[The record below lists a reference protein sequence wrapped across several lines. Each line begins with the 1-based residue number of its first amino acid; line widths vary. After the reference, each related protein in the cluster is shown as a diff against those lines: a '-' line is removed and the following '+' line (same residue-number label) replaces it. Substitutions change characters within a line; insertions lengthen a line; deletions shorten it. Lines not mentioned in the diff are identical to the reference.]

1 MQFCPSWILGIVS
14 AHATENYIHKDV
26 PLEAYAVKFSGI
38 LSEHYADTSTKKLKS
53 ICEEMMLF
61 LIEIQ
66 AEDLSDLFKSFIY
79 YMTTFDERGEP
90 RKIKTLFRNALAGAS
105 DEAKVADVMKTF
117 KVFTFKY
124 RSNDVVTVPE
134 GWEVSDVEKISWL
147 GELFETEVSFKDG
160 FDLA

>member
-1 MQFCPSWILGIVS
+1 
-14 AHATENYIHKDV
+14 
-26 PLEAYAVKFSGI
+26 
-38 LSEHYADTSTKKLKS
+38 
-53 ICEEMMLF
+53 
-61 LIEIQ
+61 
-66 AEDLSDLFKSFIY
+66 
-79 YMTTFDERGEP
+79 MTTFEERGEP

-124 RSNDVVTVPE
+124 RSHDVVTVPE